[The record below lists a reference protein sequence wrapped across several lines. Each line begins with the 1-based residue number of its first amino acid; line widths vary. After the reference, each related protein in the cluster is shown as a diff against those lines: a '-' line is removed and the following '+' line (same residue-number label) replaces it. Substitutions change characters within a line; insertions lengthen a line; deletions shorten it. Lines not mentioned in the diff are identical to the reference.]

1 MKRLC
6 TLIAAT
12 VAVALVVPIHPA
24 GAQTPAAGTATTWFF
39 AEGNTLPHWYEFLV
53 LINPDANNDV
63 SVHVEYQL
71 EAPAGVAQPGKT
83 QDVVVNAGQRSTIA
97 VYDAVGSGYT
107 GVSAKLTSS
116 QNFVA
121 ERPIYF
127 INTFDIGEV
136 NGAHDALGVNTAS
149 KTWYFAE
156 GSTLLGALPF
166 PGPVAGNLRGFMPFW
181 TMQNVSGQDATV
193 SITYYASNPNR
204 VVERTITVKDGTRV
218 TTDIANAFDDPAYPG
233 ALGPNYEGFG
243 TVIESDQPIIVER
256 PFYVNRDF
264 PGIGPVNAATNERG
278 ALSRN
283 NTTWLFATSNV
294 TIEYDVE
301 GQTSPTTKT
310 LSVGARSRKTV
321 EVYEESS
328 PGSLGVGGGLGRN
341 LAMASAPNS
350 AGVSVRLKSTN
361 GVGIVAERPMYFI
374 HDFGNGLVNG
384 AHDVL
389 GAGAADASWFFA
401 EGTLRS
407 GFFEFVTIQNPSPS
421 AAMARLD
428 YFVSGQAIQTG
439 LRDLPPNSR
448 VTVTAYDSG
457 SARRSPGAGR
467 PERHRLRLAG
477 DVGSAGRRAGSLPP
491 DRRRTAPLREHAD
504 RRVGRGHQR
513 RA

>member
-1 MKRLC
+1 
-6 TLIAAT
+6 
-12 VAVALVVPIHPA
+12 
-24 GAQTPAAGTATTWFF
+24 
-39 AEGNTLPHWYEFLV
+39 
-53 LINPDANNDV
+53 
-63 SVHVEYQL
+63 
-71 EAPAGVAQPGKT
+71 
-83 QDVVVNAGQRSTIA
+83 
-97 VYDAVGSGYT
+97 
-107 GVSAKLTSS
+107 
-116 QNFVA
+116 
-121 ERPIYF
+121 
-127 INTFDIGEV
+127 
-136 NGAHDALGVNTAS
+136 
-149 KTWYFAE
+149 
-156 GSTLLGALPF
+156 
-166 PGPVAGNLRGFMPFW
+166 
-181 TMQNVSGQDATV
+181 
-193 SITYYASNPNR
+193 
-204 VVERTITVKDGTRV
+204 RV
-218 TTDIANAFDDPAYPG
+218 TTDIANFFDDPAYPG

-283 NTTWLFATSNV
+283 NTTWLFAEGTVLPDFFEFLTIFNPNDATSNV

-328 PGSLGVGGGLGRN
+328 PGSLDVGGGLGRN

-374 HDFGNGLVNG
+374 HDFGNGAVNG

-389 GAGAADASWFFA
+389 GAGAPDASWFFA

-428 YFVSGQAIQTG
+428 YFVSRQAIQTS

-457 SARRSPGAGR
+457 SAGS
-467 PERHRLRLAG
+467 LAG
-477 DVGSAGRRAGSLPP
+477 VLGLAGPS
-491 DRRRTAPLREHAD
+491 
-504 RRVGRGHQR
+504 
-513 RA
+513 